1 MLVFRKEIIKDN
13 YVQDVNPQLTSFTGL
28 EWGRKAD
35 LSSLVEKT
43 QISF

>member
-35 LSSLVEKT
+35 LLFLDEET
-43 QISF
+43 QIRF